1 MLEHKTVCIRRLA
14 KDRTE
19 TVKFERWL
27 RNERVTVGEVVR
39 TEQARTGAI
48 AVGRHVLGIQDTT
61 ELNFQKHAGRVH
73 GLGTVGNGKDVGF
86 FMHPMLVL
94 DAETTACL
102 GYAAVHIENRLEGA
116 LINRQKLPIEDK
128 ESYRWISTAEISKRA
143 LSGASCVTFIGDRE
157 NDIYEFIAR
166 IPDKKTHIITRVRH
180 DRPLEGGEKM
190 YGFLGKQ
197 GEVGRMSITVPGD
210 PRKKREA
217 REAILSVRYG
227 EMEVKKPKHCLD
239 KTAPRT
245 IKIRVV
251 EAQEINTPLG
261 QTPIFWR
268 LLTTHAVSSF
278 EDAHRT
284 IKWYQCR
291 WNVEQVFRTLKKK
304 GFDIESSQVESAQDL
319 MKLAV
324 IALSAAIQIMQMV
337 LARDGTTE
345 QKTEDVF
352 SVDDRVV
359 LAMLLTTLEGK
370 TAKQK
375 NPYPKENL
383 AWATWIIARLGGWQ
397 GYRSSEGP
405 PGPITL
411 GRGLERFQG
420 ICYGVKLSK
429 NVCAA

>member
-1 MLEHKTVCIRRLA
+1 MT
-14 KDRTE
+14 
-19 TVKFERWL
+19 L
-27 RNERVTVGEVVR
+27 RELIR
-39 TEQARTGAI
+39 TEQERTGGI
-48 AVGRHVLGIQDTT
+48 SSGRHVLGIQDTT

-73 GLGTVGNGKDVGF
+73 GLGTVGNGKDLGF

-102 GYAAVHIENRLEGA
+102 GYAAVHIENRLDGA
-116 LINRQKLPIEDK
+116 LVNRQKLPIEDK
-128 ESYRWISTAEISKRA
+128 ESYRWISTAQTSKRA
-143 LSGASCVTFIGDRE
+143 LVEANCVTFIGDRE
-157 NDIYEFIAR
+157 NDIYEFIAH
-166 IPDKKTHIITRVRH
+166 IPDEKTHIITRVRH
-180 DRPLEGGEKM
+180 DRPLENGEKM
-190 YGFLGKQ
+190 YGFLEKQ
-197 GEVGRMSITVPGD
+197 EEVARLSIMIPRD
-210 PRKKREA
+210 PRKKRAA
-217 REAILSVRYG
+217 REATLSVRYG
-227 EMEVKKPKHCLD
+227 EMEIKKPKHCLD
-239 KTAPRT
+239 KAAPKT

-251 EAQEINTPLG
+251 EAQEIDAPIG
-261 QTPIFWR
+261 QSPVSWR

-278 EDAHRT
+278 EDAHQI

-304 GFDIESSQVESAQDL
+304 GLDIESSQVESAQGL

-324 IALSAAIQIMQMV
+324 IALSAAIQIMQLV
-337 LARDGTTE
+337 LARDGTTN

-352 SVDDRVV
+352 SVDERVV

-370 TAKQK
+370 TAQQK
-375 NPYPKENL
+375 NPYLKENL
-383 AWATWIIARLGGWQ
+383 GWATWIIARLGGWQ

-420 ICYGVKLSK
+420 IYYGVKLSK